1 MADWELQCIQEW
13 RESNPDTKQP
23 TFEDA
28 KKIVNGV
35 LAGLDLTPI
44 PRRGQRIGEW
54 WLAIK
59 EDWGEGRAD
68 EALRNWIHASE
79 DDIAYWEALSAV
91 SEDLLRDRKQL
102 PDVLADWLADMLEGS
117 REKPKGPPGQPWY
130 ANDNRNSAICDAI
143 SVLRSCPNRS

>member
-28 KKIVNGV
+28 KKIVSGV

-59 EDWGEGRAD
+59 GR
-68 EALRNWIHASE
+68 LGRGTG
-79 DDIAYWEALSAV
+79 
-91 SEDLLRDRKQL
+91 R
-102 PDVLADWLADMLEGS
+102 
-117 REKPKGPPGQPWY
+117 
-130 ANDNRNSAICDAI
+130 
-143 SVLRSCPNRS
+143 